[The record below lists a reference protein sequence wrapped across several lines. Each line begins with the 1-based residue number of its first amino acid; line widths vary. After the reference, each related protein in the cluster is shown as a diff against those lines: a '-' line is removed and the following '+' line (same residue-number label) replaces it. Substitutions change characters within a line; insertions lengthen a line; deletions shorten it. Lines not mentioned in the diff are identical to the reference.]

1 MFKFEKTKDPNNEFD
16 TFSTTMVVDNDIS
29 WPDLLEQFYSFLLSC
44 GYSISKK
51 KFIEEFGDMV
61 EAEVQPMRSSS
72 KKSDQ
77 NTLLRETE
85 YVGDRK
91 CPTVY
96 TS

>member
-61 EAEVQPMRSSS
+61 EAEGTANEIVEQKERS
-72 KKSDQ
+72 K
-77 NTLLRETE
+77 
-85 YVGDRK
+85 YVIERD
-91 CPTVY
+91 
-96 TS
+96 